1 MISQTMRTPPAP
13 GLLLTAGA
21 LIEQL
26 RECSV
31 PAAELAVPPPTDQL
45 PEHCRRASQL
55 LELPKKLQDWCICRW
70 TGWCSHC
77 QGAAAGMRAVMMSS
91 PLHPALHYGRDED
104 VEKGPSISCGCS
116 PRLFQHFG
124 RSVASVL
131 LFPCSDH
138 PN

>member
-1 MISQTMRTPPAP
+1 MRTPPAP

-77 QGAAAGMRAVMMSS
+77 QGDAAGMRAVMMSS

-104 VEKGPSISCGCS
+104 VEKGTLHLLWLLSTVIPAFWKISG
-116 PRLFQHFG
+116 F
-124 RSVASVL
+124 SVALSM
-131 LFPCSDH
+131 F
-138 PN
+138 

>member
-1 MISQTMRTPPAP
+1 MRTPPAP

-104 VEKGPSISCGCS
+104 VEKGTLHLLWLLSTVIPAFWKISG
-116 PRLFQHFG
+116 F
-124 RSVASVL
+124 SVALSM
-131 LFPCSDH
+131 F
-138 PN
+138 